1 MKSMQEAMRAARLSL
16 VSLLL
21 LAASQDAAL
30 AAAAWGCYGTKPG
43 HPTAEEKMAFIREVS
58 QLAINT
64 EKKHGVPASAL
75 AAMAIGESGYGWT
88 RVALHANNLFGWKV
102 GSAAA
107 TEGRKSYT
115 PACPSRRSVK
125 SQYLVFKSKADAF
138 DFVAAKLAT
147 LDAYREYTE
156 AYKAARARGEG
167 AEPAVKA
174 WLSGIASRYSSK
186 PAEFT
191 KKITRIMNN
200 AMEPAD
206 TVSPDYNL
214 RHLSAR

>member
-1 MKSMQEAMRAARLSL
+1 MKGARISVCALRLSL
-16 VSLLL
+16 ASLLL
-21 LAASQDAAL
+21 LTVLQGAAL
-30 AAAAWGCYGTKPG
+30 AASWGCYGTKPG
-43 HPTAEEKMAFIREVS
+43 HPTREEKMAFIREVS
-58 QLAINT
+58 PLAINA

-75 AAMAIGESGYGWT
+75 VAMAIGESGYGWT
-88 RVALHANNLFGWKV
+88 RVALEANNPFGWKV

-107 TEGRKSYT
+107 AEGRKSYT
-115 PACPSRRSVK
+115 PGCQSRRRVK
-125 SQYLVFKSKADAF
+125 VQYLVFKSRADAF
-138 DFVAAKLAT
+138 EFVASKLAS

-156 AYKAARARGEG
+156 AYKAARARGDP

-191 KKITRIMNN
+191 KKISRIMNN

-206 TVSPDYNL
+206 RVSPDYNL
-214 RHLSAR
+214 GHLSAR